1 MFTYHFSKTQK
12 GESKME
18 HPASVYKK
26 KSFAELVS
34 KTPAHCGEWDSYRRR
49 GFNPR
54 YINGNNE
61 TVAISD
67 LDSVEYID
75 YCDAYYLNESLGDF
89 KDYT

>member
-1 MFTYHFSKTQK
+1 MT
-12 GESKME
+12 
-18 HPASVYKK
+18 HPASVYKQ

-61 TVAISD
+61 TIIISD
-67 LDSVEYID
+67 KNSIAYAKYRDSYEW
-75 YCDAYYLNESLGDF
+75 NESLGDF

>member
-1 MFTYHFSKTQK
+1 MT
-12 GESKME
+12 
-18 HPASVYKK
+18 HPASVYKQ
-26 KSFAELVS
+26 KSFSELVS

-61 TVAISD
+61 TIIISD
-67 LDSVEYID
+67 QRTVRYAEYR
-75 YCDAYYLNESLGDF
+75 DAYYFNESLGDF